1 MKVVSIGGLVNTG
14 GEYAMW
20 LETPFSQPGMKIDLI
35 ERTGGDPAVAAAR
48 RQARTLN
55 LMVIVGRNTDGTIY
69 TEAERQP
76 LREALMAALD
86 TELAAVA
93 LVVSDN
99 DGSHER
105 YLYVVCQ
112 KVDEQPKA
120 EGMGAHFAATLIS
133 HEQSYWRAETLHS
146 ETWAVTASGQTR
158 SVTNGGSLP
167 ARPVYTF
174 RPTDAKT
181 GGGDWFEFKQFCA
194 IPWYL
199 GATRGRPVDIT
210 NLGEAALPLDTAALI
225 IAGDMGADEATLAV
239 VVDGVEVRRWIT
251 NYNTSYSQVWANLDF
266 EGGITVPLLSTIG
279 SGDVVTSI
287 AAKGS
292 ISRFPQA
299 GILQI
304 GDEIFTYSSKDDRA
318 STFGEVTRAAKGSTA
333 AEHVGNGRMTGSA
346 IYWIQHDIWLL
357 YGPNG
362 QAKTLFEEQHGGVTQ
377 VLDYDDYK
385 PMLDLNNSTN
395 RTWIFEEFGQ
405 SGLAGRNRTAS
416 WQPGGTP
423 GGTATDGLTDVFDH
437 IILRRDSFSDV
448 TGAIGP
454 SSWLLPVG
462 GRIYYLLMTG
472 FAQRWEASGQWD
484 VSIHVES
491 QLVVPVPDPLDVGG
505 ESSDFT
511 VANVAESGEGIDAGS
526 GVVIQQKCGMS
537 MLVDVDTVQIGF
549 DDHQVYFNEYRYSYA
564 APRLLPALAVYDLAV
579 TLENTTTGQSIT
591 LNNAMGLDQQLEV
604 DTAEHV
610 VTLLDDGSSQYQSLT
625 KSTRRKEILLLEPGA
640 NTLKVTETGLA
651 GMTVQIVFEE
661 RTYT

>member
-133 HEQSYWRAETLHS
+133 HEQSYWRANTVHS
-146 ETWAVTASGQTR
+146 ETWTVTASGQTR
-158 SVTNGGSLP
+158 AVTNGGSLP
-167 ARPVYTF
+167 ARPTYTF

-181 GGGDWFEFKQFCA
+181 SGNWFEFKQFSA
-194 IPWYL
+194 IPWSSS
-199 GATRGRPVDIT
+199 ATRGRPVDIT
-210 NLGEAALPLDTAALI
+210 DKNNFLDTAALI
-225 IAGDMGADEATLAV
+225 TAGDLGEDEKTLAV
-239 VVDGVEVRRWIT
+239 VVDGVEVRRWIVD
-251 NYNTSYSQVWANLDF
+251 YNTSYTKVWVNLDF
-266 EGGITVPLLSTIG
+266 EGGLTVPLLTTIG

-304 GDEIFTYSSKDDRA
+304 GDEIFTYSSKDDRT
-318 STFGEVTRAAKGSTA
+318 STFLEVTRAAKGSTA

-362 QAKTLFEEQHGGVTQ
+362 QAKTLFEEENGGVSQ

-385 PMLDLNNSTN
+385 PMLDLPNSTN
-395 RTWIFEEFGQ
+395 RVWVFNEFGQ
-405 SGLAGRNRTAS
+405 SGLAGRHRTAS

-423 GGTATDGLTDVFDH
+423 GGTRTDGAGDEFDH
-437 IILRRDSFSDV
+437 IILTRGSFTDV

-454 SSWLLPVG
+454 SSWMLPVV
-462 GRIYYLLMTG
+462 GRIYYILVSG
-472 FAQRWEASGQWD
+472 YAQRWEAAGQWD
-484 VSIHVES
+484 VRARADY
-491 QLVVPVPDPLDVGG
+491 QLSVAIPDPLDVGAEGG
-505 ESSDFT
+505 EFT
-511 VANVAESGEGIDAGS
+511 VATDAETGEGVDVQS
-526 GVVIQQKCGMS
+526 GVVIEQRSGGAID
-537 MLVDVDTVQIGF
+537 VDVDMVQIEF
-549 DDHQVYFNEYRYSYA
+549 DDPVFYFNEIRYSYA
-564 APRLLPALAVYDLAV
+564 LPQLLPAVAVYDLAV

-591 LNNAMGLDQQLEV
+591 LNNAMGLNQQLEV
-604 DTAEHV
+604 DTAEHA